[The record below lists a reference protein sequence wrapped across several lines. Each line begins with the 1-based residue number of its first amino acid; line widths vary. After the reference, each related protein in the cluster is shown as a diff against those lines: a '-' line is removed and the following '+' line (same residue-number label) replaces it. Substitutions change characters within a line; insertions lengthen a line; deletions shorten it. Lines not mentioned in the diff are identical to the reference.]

1 MSKITKLHKKKI
13 IKTQCKILIKIDEI
27 LRKIITQICKKIQV
41 IEILRNKIILKTNN
55 NKNNNKFYKK
65 NKIISNR
72 KMIETITSKKINNKI
87 IKKILPQLMKK
98 KIIHLN
104 NTMT

>member
-104 NTMT
+104 NTMI